1 MCAWASQLS
10 LLATAGVRVKDWK
23 ENKRARNSSVNCR
36 RFSTRYCVSD
46 GTWKSVEGLEDT
58 VRGDAISRIR
68 IETEI
73 ATFVCT
79 IIHIAILLDSY
90 CSTGRYKL

>member
-1 MCAWASQLS
+1 MCAWASQPSLS
-10 LLATAGVRVKDWK
+10 ATAGVRVKDWK
-23 ENKRARNSSVNCR
+23 KNKRARNSSAVVDA
-36 RFSTRYCVSD
+36 FSTRYCMSD

-58 VRGDAISRIR
+58 VRGDAISRMR
-68 IETEI
+68 VETDI

-79 IIHIAILLDSY
+79 IIHSAILLDSY